1 MNNKILIEV
10 FVPMLEQEYDVFVP
24 INKKIKNVTRLI
36 NDAIVDLS
44 NGCFPKKNDIVLY
57 NRQNGFILDPKLN
70 VKEAGL
76 VNGSQVILI

>member
-44 NGCFPKKNDIVLY
+44 NGCFPKKSDIVLY

>member
-10 FVPMLEQEYDVFVP
+10 FVPMLEEEYDVFVP

-36 NDAIVDLS
+36 SEAIVDLS
-44 NGCFPKKNDIVLY
+44 NGCFPIKKDIFLY
-57 NRQNGFILDPKLN
+57 NRQNGLMLDPKLN

-76 VNGSQVILI
+76 VNGSQIVLI